1 MAEKSQMDKHLQNST
16 FGAPKVNPDEQR
28 RYLGTFRE
36 RVSLAMTIAE
46 VKDRHNVDAFITE
59 ITAHPDYQIILNGHI
74 GQGDLAPYLK
84 VAGQRNLKFTI
95 RNDIFYGM
103 AEDDYG
109 LIVAS
114 DHAINK
120 NPVDLLK
127 KYPKQ
132 SASSDTPDSKKSLL
146 DKLLGK

>member
-16 FGAPKVNPDEQR
+16 FGVPKVNPDEQR

-46 VKDRHNVDAFITE
+46 VTDRNNVDAFVTE
-59 ITAHPDYQIILNGHI
+59 ITAHPNYQVILNGHI
-74 GQGDLAPYLK
+74 DQADLAPYLK
-84 VAGQRNLKFTI
+84 LASQHSLKFTI

-114 DHAINK
+114 DHAINE
-120 NPVDLLK
+120 NPVDLTK
-127 KYPKQ
+127 KYPKPSTT
-132 SASSDTPDSKKSLL
+132 SAEPDQKKTLL

>member
-1 MAEKSQMDKHLQNST
+1 MAEQSQMDKHLQNST
-16 FGAPKVNPDEQR
+16 FGVPKVNPDEQR

-46 VKDRHNVDAFITE
+46 VNDRNNLDAFITE

-74 GQGDLAPYLK
+74 DQADLAPYLK
-84 VAGQRNLKFTI
+84 LAAQHNLKFTI

-103 AEDDYG
+103 AADDYG

-114 DHAINK
+114 NHAIND
-120 NPVDLLK
+120 NPVTLAK
-127 KYPKQ
+127 KYPNQ
-132 SASSDTPDSKKSLL
+132 AHTDTETQKKSLL

>member
-16 FGAPKVNPDEQR
+16 FGVPKVNPDEQR

-46 VKDRHNVDAFITE
+46 VTDRNNVDAFVTE
-59 ITAHPDYQIILNGHI
+59 ITAHPHLQVILNGHI
-74 GQGDLAPYLK
+74 AQGDLAPYLK
-84 VAGQRNLKFTI
+84 IASQHNLKFTI

-114 DHAINK
+114 DHAINE
-120 NPVDLLK
+120 NPVDLKK
-127 KYPKQ
+127 KYPQLPAK
-132 SASSDTPDSKKSLL
+132 AEPDHKKTLL

>member
-1 MAEKSQMDKHLQNST
+1 MAEQSQMDKHLQNST
-16 FGAPKVNPDEQR
+16 FGVPKVNPDEQR

-46 VKDRHNVDAFITE
+46 VNDRNNLDAFITE

-74 GQGDLAPYLK
+74 EQADLAPYMKL
-84 VAGQRNLKFTI
+84 AAQHNLKFTI

-103 AEDDYG
+103 AADDYG

-114 DHAINK
+114 DHAIND
-120 NPVDLLK
+120 NPITLTK
-127 KYPKQ
+127 KYPHQ
-132 SASSDTPDSKKSLL
+132 NQTDADTQKKSLL